1 MVLLIF
7 SVLVFSIK
15 GSAQPRFGKQA
26 MEIALPSLAGDTIQL
41 SSLKG
46 KIVLIDFWASWC
58 GPCRYSNKRLVKL
71 YDKYKD
77 KGFEI
82 YGISLDEGKKSW
94 ERAVKKDKIT
104 WIQVND
110 DRGKDSQIA
119 ADWNIYQIP
128 TSYVMDK
135 DGTLIAMDLDDK
147 ALEKLL
153 KDILN

>member
-1 MVLLIF
+1 MLAIGVLFF
-7 SVLVFSIK
+7 SNK
-15 GSAQPRFGKQA
+15 GSAQPKFGKQA
-26 MEIALPSLAGDTIQL
+26 MEIALPSLTGDTIRL

-58 GPCRYSNKRLVKL
+58 VPCRYSNKQLVKL
-71 YDKYKD
+71 YNKYKD

-82 YGISLDEGKKSW
+82 YGVSLDDGKKAW
-94 ERAVKKDKIT
+94 EKAVKKDKIT

-110 DRGKDSQIA
+110 NSGKDSRIA
-119 ADWNIYQIP
+119 EEWNIFQIP

-147 ALEKLL
+147 ALEALL
-153 KDILN
+153 KDLLH